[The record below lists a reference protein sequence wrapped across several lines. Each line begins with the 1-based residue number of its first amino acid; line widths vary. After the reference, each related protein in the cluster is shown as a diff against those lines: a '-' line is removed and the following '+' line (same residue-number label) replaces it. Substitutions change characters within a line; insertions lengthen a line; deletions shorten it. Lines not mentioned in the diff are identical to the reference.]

1 MSIFYNFQR
10 FVVSS
15 FAVFNSYTQEKMTS
29 STEKPTK
36 LYYVIIAISI
46 LVFLYNQFKDDILFH
61 VSSEVGTEIKVSEFN
76 ELKKQKDS
84 DGKRYSIIGHATISN
99 SDITR
104 VIGRPLKIIFKDA
117 DNNYIE
123 RFELYLGESKNG
135 FYLPNEFRPEDLVL
149 FDNEGNKHAYN
160 EIVRLSFTFKR
171 IKNAIPERNEETG
184 EYVWSFSQIRIDPL
198 K

>member
-1 MSIFYNFQR
+1 MPQ
-10 FVVSS
+10 
-15 FAVFNSYTQEKMTS
+15 K
-29 STEKPTK
+29 EKPKK

-46 LVFLYNQFKDDILFH
+46 VVLLYGQFKDDIHFQG
-61 VSSEVGTEIKVSEFN
+61 SSEIGTEITVSEFN
-76 ELKKQKDS
+76 QLKKQKDS
-84 DGKRYSIIGHATISN
+84 DGKRYSIIGHASISN

-123 RFELYLGESKNG
+123 RFELYLGEGKNE
-135 FYLPNEFRPEDLVL
+135 FYLPNKFTPEDLVL

-160 EIVRLSFTFKR
+160 ENVRLSFTFKR
-171 IKNAIPERNEETG
+171 IKNAIPERDEETG
-184 EYVWSFSQIRIDPL
+184 EYVWSYNQIRIDPV

>member
-1 MSIFYNFQR
+1 MPQ
-10 FVVSS
+10 
-15 FAVFNSYTQEKMTS
+15 K
-29 STEKPTK
+29 EKPKK

-46 LVFLYNQFKDDILFH
+46 IVLLYNQFKDDILLKGTG
-61 VSSEVGTEIKVSEFN
+61 EVGTEISLTKFQ

-104 VIGRPLKIIFKDA
+104 VIGRPLKIIFNDA

-123 RFELYLGESKNG
+123 RFELYLGEGNNE
-135 FYLPNEFRPEDLVL
+135 FYLPNEFTPEDLVL
-149 FDNEGNKHAYN
+149 FDNEGNKHTYN
-160 EIVRLSFTFKR
+160 ENVRLSFTFKR
-171 IKNAIPERNEETG
+171 IKNAIPERDEETG
-184 EYVWSFSQIRIDPL
+184 EYVWSYSQIRIDSV